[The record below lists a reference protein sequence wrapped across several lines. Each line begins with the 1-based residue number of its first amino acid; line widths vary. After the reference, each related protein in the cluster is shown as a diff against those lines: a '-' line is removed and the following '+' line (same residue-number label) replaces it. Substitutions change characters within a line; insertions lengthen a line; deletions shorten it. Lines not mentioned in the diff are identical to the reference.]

1 MDQKKNIFD
10 IKIFNSLIK
19 STLSIKNIIIHYN
32 WPRTTYNCNFYRN
45 KKPYYS
51 IWGKWHLSVWLFS
64 NHLYKGKRKKKKK
77 PIDTRFDTFFFFVI
91 KTQTSYLV
99 TYFKKNLIPCFIE
112 FYSMKTFGG
121 GGGRG
126 GIWNL
131 EEAEKLWLNIFFY
144 K

>member
-77 PIDTRFDTFFFFVI
+77 NLSTPGLTLFFFFVI
-91 KTQTSYLV
+91 KTQTSYLM
-99 TYFKKNLIPCFIE
+99 TYFKKKSHSVFHRILFDENFWRE
-112 FYSMKTFGG
+112 GG
-121 GGGRG
+121 GGFETSKRLK
-126 GIWNL
+126 N
-131 EEAEKLWLNIFFY
+131 Y
-144 K
+144 D